1 LRNDPVYISQE
12 DLLLTLTLNKS
23 RYKEDLVTLT
33 AKTMF
38 IKEYIEVDLN
48 RMSYNLHHLNID
60 RLNIFC
66 IEKNKGIKNTYINN
80 NILLIELGV
89 EDFRELLN
97 NPKDKFIEFN
107 KNSLY
112 IIRDTNYTNV
122 KALFSVINNLHVN
135 IGRGGGQ
142 KNHIFSPL
150 EFRFF
155 SYIMAMF
162 NFKYPNICY
171 LNNFRDIT
179 KDRYLPFHYNKNK

>member
-1 LRNDPVYISQE
+1 MFVKQYVEID
-12 DLLLTLTLNKS
+12 LNK
-23 RYKEDLVTLT
+23 
-33 AKTMF
+33 
-38 IKEYIEVDLN
+38 
-48 RMSYNLHHLNID
+48 MSYNLYCLGIE

-66 IEKNKGIKNTYINN
+66 IGKDKGVKNTSINN
-80 NILLIELGV
+80 LILLVELGV
-89 EDFRELLN
+89 EDFKELLN
-97 NPKDKFIEFN
+97 NPKDKFLEFN

-112 IIRDTNYTNV
+112 IIRESNYTDV
-122 KALFSVINNLHVN
+122 KNLFNVINNKHIN